1 MKKDLHRLGC
11 YFNIPLAQP
20 QNPAEVMFVKGTLQ
34 AMRFVTAANILQPE
48 LTEVLS
54 RELWMRIWSRDEDI
68 TEPAS
73 FQAVA
78 TAIGLSKDQAIKLIE
93 FSKSQEVKDS
103 LKSTTQEALD
113 NGAFG
118 FPFIIAHV
126 DSKKEVFFGSDRMEL
141 LAHCLERSSNAT
153 ATSNTTSS
161 VCPTGDTLCIVRVYE
176 TEVIVVPTLLVAGFI
191 IIFTCILVL
200 RFCPDC
206 KNRGRHRK
214 TQSTYGTTDNVYH
227 VHHFQND
234 IALQESHGQMIDP
247 LEIPHEKLQGEMKHL
262 PLTASAEALMQRP
275 SVISKAMVT
284 LMQGDLVTQTDPLVK
299 RRVVVRA
306 LNKLA
311 TPVEAQE
318 FLSRARFEA
327 RLGKHPNIVEVLG
340 VCTTGPPLQIIY
352 EEIENQ
358 DLLSFLWKCR
368 RDFMQMATEVPCDL
382 TEKGIFRI
390 AQEVACGLDYIHEKG
405 YLHGDIAARSVLIG
419 KDMSAKLSGFGRSY
433 HCNRRGAPTW
443 EGFNKWLAP
452 ERLAKRPATKRS
464 DVWSFGVLLYEI
476 ITLGEAPFPD
486 IACNEMLQ
494 HLQRGHTL
502 KRPPNSSNALYT
514 IIRGCCQ
521 WQQNKRPSLMDLKRR
536 LQLGEKQANDQ
547 VILRVPEKISI
558 GKYMKEAGL
567 LQQENYA
574 IL

>member
-1 MKKDLHRLGC
+1 MERVLWWTCCLCGFAC
-11 YFNIPLAQP
+11 SF
-20 QNPAEVMFVKGTLQ
+20 AEQQLQ
-34 AMRFVTAANILQPE
+34 
-48 LTEVLS
+48 
-54 RELWMRIWSRDEDI
+54 
-68 TEPAS
+68 
-73 FQAVA
+73 
-78 TAIGLSKDQAIKLIE
+78 
-93 FSKSQEVKDS
+93 
-103 LKSTTQEALD
+103 
-113 NGAFG
+113 
-118 FPFIIAHV
+118 
-126 DSKKEVFFGSDRMEL
+126 
-141 LAHCLERSSNAT
+141 ERSSNVT
-153 ATSNTTSS
+153 ATPNTTSS

-176 TEVIVVPTLLVAGFI
+176 SEVIIVPTLLVAGFI

-206 KNRGRHRK
+206 KNRGRQRK
-214 TQSTYGTTDNVYH
+214 TTSTYGTTDNVHH
-227 VHHFQND
+227 VHHFQDD
-234 IALQESHGQMIDP
+234 IALQESRSQMMDA
-247 LEIPHEKLQGEMKHL
+247 LEIPHEKLQGEMKPF

-284 LMQGDLVTQTDPLVK
+284 LMQADLVTQTDPLVK
-299 RRVVVRA
+299 KRVVVRA

-311 TPVEAQE
+311 TPVETQE
-318 FLSRARFEA
+318 FLSRAKFEA
-327 RLGKHPNIVEVLG
+327 SLGKHPHIVDVLG
-340 VCTTGPPLQIIY
+340 VCTTGPPLRIIY
-352 EEIENQ
+352 EEMENQ

-368 RDFMQMATEVPCDL
+368 RDFMQMATEIPCDL

-405 YLHGDIAARSVLIG
+405 YLHGDVAARSVLIG
-419 KDMSAKLSGFGRSY
+419 KDMTAKLSGFGRSY
-433 HCNRRGAPTW
+433 HCNRRGTPTW
-443 EGFNKWLAP
+443 EGFKKWLAP

-486 IACNEMLQ
+486 IPCNEMLQ
-494 HLQRGHTL
+494 NLQRGHTL
-502 KRPPNSSNALYT
+502 KRPPNCSNALYS